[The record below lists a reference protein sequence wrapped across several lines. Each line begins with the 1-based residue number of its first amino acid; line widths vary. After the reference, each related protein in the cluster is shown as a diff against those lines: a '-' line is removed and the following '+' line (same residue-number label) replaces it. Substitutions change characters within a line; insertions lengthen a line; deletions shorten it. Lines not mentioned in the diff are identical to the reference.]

1 MPGVGVTG
9 PACAAAPSPEAFAAR
24 SSKVWATS
32 LVSPVTVNP
41 ASLASPGALVAIRVQ
56 VAG

>member
-9 PACAAAPSPEAFAAR
+9 PAIAAAPSPSALTTR
-24 SSKVWATS
+24 SWKVWGTS

-41 ASLASPGALVAIRVQ
+41 AWFAPPTALFAIRVQ
-56 VAG
+56 VP